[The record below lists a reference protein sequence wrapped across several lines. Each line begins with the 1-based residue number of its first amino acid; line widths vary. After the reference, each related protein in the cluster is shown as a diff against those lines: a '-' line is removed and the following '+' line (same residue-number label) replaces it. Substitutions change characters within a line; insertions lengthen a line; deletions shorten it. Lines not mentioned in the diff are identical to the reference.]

1 MSALKLLVTSFLCRC
16 AETRGWSR
24 NQVTLT
30 PSLPF
35 VPCLQA
41 AAIFKV
47 LLFVPLGLNIQWSLA
62 QRLSLPV
69 TGHLFQT
76 ADIEQDRKESAA
88 WKKMKKL
95 KMILTFLTWHS
106 SPLSLRSLIFGLS
119 LPLGFSAWVQE
130 LKIDFFFSSITSHPV
145 ILSLAGHFRACAWN
159 QIAAEISWQAD
170 EKPLSCLSHLFLSH
184 WAG

>member
-1 MSALKLLVTSFLCRC
+1 MSALKLLVTSSLSWC
-16 AETRGWSR
+16 AEMRGWSR

-35 VPCLQA
+35 APCLQA

-47 LLFVPLGLNIQWSLA
+47 LLFVPLGLNIQLSLA

-76 ADIEQDRKESAA
+76 ADIGRDRKESTA

-95 KMILTFLTWHS
+95 KIILTFLTWHS
-106 SPLSLRSLIFGLS
+106 SP
-119 LPLGFSAWVQE
+119 
-130 LKIDFFFSSITSHPV
+130 
-145 ILSLAGHFRACAWN
+145 IL
-159 QIAAEISWQAD
+159 
-170 EKPLSCLSHLFLSH
+170 
-184 WAG
+184 